1 MRTIAA
7 ASLSL
12 ALSLTLVPIVAT
24 MSGCERAAAPT
35 SLAVTAGGKRFDCR
49 LALDEASRER
59 GLGGVT
65 EIGPDEG
72 MLFAFPTAEERTF
85 WMRDCVI
92 DLDIAFL
99 DGKGFV
105 TAVHTM
111 PKEPLRAEGESES
124 AYLGRLKRYPSGAP
138 AQFALEVAPGSLE
151 KLGVRRGSRVEFDAA
166 ALKAHIR

>member
-1 MRTIAA
+1 MRTLATF
-7 ASLSL
+7 SL
-12 ALSLTLVPIVAT
+12 ALLPIVAPV
-24 MSGCERAAAPT
+24 SGCERAAAPT
-35 SLAVTAGGKRFDCR
+35 SIEVTVAGKRFDCR

-65 EIGPDEG
+65 ALAPDEG

-138 AQFALEVAPGSLE
+138 AQFALEVVPGTFE
-151 KLGVRRGSRVEFDAA
+151 ALGIRRGSRIEFDAA
-166 ALKAHIR
+166 LLKPHIR